1 MKTSCDIIRDLLPLY
16 ADHVTSDASNA
27 LVEEHLNECPN
38 CRKELEQMQ
47 RPVPVKLEE
56 VPAAT
61 LKKIKR
67 DIHKKIICT
76 VLAAVAIV
84 ACLTAVSTK
93 LYNSLTIATA
103 EEANIQMVV
112 TEDYGLKV
120 NNVRV
125 MGDGVYLRTVD
136 FDMNASIVSMQAVK
150 YTYPKFH
157 ALLQPIASRLGK
169 LIEEEPKMD
178 DDRLLLGRG
187 SSGSTIMVIECAD
200 DTLCYQNGQQ
210 INRYEIKR
218 ADGSIKY
225 VYGTPDSIVGRR
237 YGGE

>member
-27 LVEEHLNECPN
+27 LVEEHLNECPD

-56 VPAAT
+56 VPTAT

-67 DIHKKIICT
+67 DIHKKIVYT
-76 VLAAVAIV
+76 VLAVVAVV
-84 ACLTAVSTK
+84 VCLTAVSAK
-93 LYNSLTIATA
+93 LYNSLTVATA
-103 EEANIQMVV
+103 EEAKIQTTVSYP
-112 TEDYGLKV
+112 ERLKV
-120 NNVRV
+120 NNVV
-125 MGDGVYLRTVD
+125 VGGEGVYLRTVD

-150 YTYPKFH
+150 FTYPKFH
-157 ALLQPIASRLGK
+157 ALLKPIASRLGK
-169 LIEEEPKMD
+169 LIKDESKMD
-178 DDRLLLGRG
+178 DDELLLGRG
-187 SSGSTIMVIECAD
+187 TSGSTIMVIECAD
-200 DTLCYQNGQQ
+200 DTLCYQNGQK

-218 ADGSIKY
+218 ADGSVKY